1 MWSRGS
7 VFGLRLAIVV
17 VGKTQETPALD
28 VLMSENYADR
38 RLQKIKIGTVAK
50 HFDIS
55 VDLLRLYERE
65 GLLLPIKSN
74 KGTRY
79 FTARDFDWIST
90 LLRLVRESGLNFAG
104 IRYLLALLPCWNLN
118 SCDDSKLGSCPS
130 KLNAAAPCWAAE
142 TCCQKEQ
149 DCYNCAVYRMAPNT
163 ANLKLLLAPHRA
175 AAD

>member
-1 MWSRGS
+1 M
-7 VFGLRLAIVV
+7 FGLRLAIVV
-17 VGKTQETPALD
+17 VGKSQETPALD
-28 VLMSENYADR
+28 VPMSENLADR

-79 FTARDFDWIST
+79 FTARDFEWIST

-118 SCDDSKLGSCPS
+118 SCDDTKLENCPS
-130 KLNAAAPCWAAE
+130 KLNAAAPCWSKE
-142 TCCQKEQ
+142 SCCDPEH
-149 DCYNCAVYRMAPNT
+149 DCYNCGVYRMAPNA
-163 ANLKLLLAPHRA
+163 ANLKMLFAPQRS